1 LAFLLLASCG
11 AAAQAPAPGSRN
23 PSDPGFLISVKVDHV
38 VLHATV
44 RDSKARAA
52 DGLREQDFAVYED
65 GVRQSLLV
73 LRHEDIPISLGLVVD
88 HSGSMRGK
96 LAEVVAASR
105 TFVRSSSPED
115 QMFVVNFNENVSLG
129 LPPKRRLS
137 NQPDELAKAIAD
149 TPATG
154 QTALYDALYLAYSG
168 LEAGTREKKALVVIS
183 DGGDNASSHTLA
195 EILKLAGQSNAVI
208 YTVGIFADEDADQNP
223 DVLRKLARATGGEAF
238 FPHRMDEIVTICGLI
253 ARDLRNQY
261 TLAYNS
267 SNVDAPG
274 TQRSIRVTANSPDRG
289 KLTVRTRTGYIAA
302 DKAAK

>member
-1 LAFLLLASCG
+1 
-11 AAAQAPAPGSRN
+11 
-23 PSDPGFLISVKVDHV
+23 VKVDHV
-38 VLHATV
+38 VLHASI
-44 RDSKARAA
+44 RDSKARAT
-52 DGLREQDFAVYED
+52 DDLREQDFAVYED

-73 LRHEDIPISLGLVVD
+73 LRHEDIPISVGLVVD

-105 TFVRSSSPED
+105 AFVRSSSPED

-129 LPPKRRLS
+129 LPARSRVS

-149 TPATG
+149 TPAMG

-168 LEAGTREKKALVVIS
+168 LQAGTREKKALVVIS

-195 EILKLAGQSNAVI
+195 EILKLAGRSSAVI
-208 YTVGIFADEDADQNP
+208 YTIGIVADEDPDQNP
-223 DVLRKLARATGGEAF
+223 DVLRRLARATGGEAF
-238 FPHRMDEIVTICGLI
+238 FPRRMEEVVEICAVI

-267 SNVDAPG
+267 TNADSPG
-274 TQRSIRVTANSPDRG
+274 TQRGIRVTAKSPGHG

-302 DKAAK
+302 GEQIPMSGKTAK